1 MNFNKAFLIG
11 RVTKDPEVLMTPSG
25 NKVAKISLAT
35 NEYQGKEKDDKTT
48 FHNLVAWNK
57 TADIVEK
64 YVIKGQEIMIEGHID
79 NRTYKKKD
87 GSNGYISEVVV
98 ERLQLGSK
106 PKAERSEYQNEV
118 PETASNNRKVDNY
131 NDIPIVED
139 GEEID
144 VKDIPF

>member
-11 RVTKDPEVLMTPSG
+11 RVTKDPEILMTPSG
-25 NKVAKISLAT
+25 NKIAKISLAT

-106 PKAERSEYQNEV
+106 PKSEKQEYQSTTSQEKIA
-118 PETASNNRKVDNY
+118 TYD
-131 NDIPIVED
+131 DIPVVED
-139 GEEID
+139 TDEID

>member
-1 MNFNKAFLIG
+1 MNLNKTFLIG
-11 RVTKDPEVLMTPSG
+11 RVTKDPEVLSTTSG
-25 NKVAKISLAT
+25 KKVAKISLAT
-35 NEYQGKEKDDKTT
+35 NQFMGKDKEDKTT
-48 FHNLVAWNK
+48 FHNIVAWGT
-57 TADIVEK
+57 TADVAEK
-64 YVIKGQEIMIEGHID
+64 YITKGQEIMIEGHID

-144 VKDIPF
+144 VADIPF

>member
-1 MNFNKAFLIG
+1 MNLNKVILCG
-11 RVTKDPEVLMTPSG
+11 RVTKAPEVLMTPSG
-25 NKVAKISLAT
+25 HKVAKISLAT
-35 NEYQGKEKDDKTT
+35 NEYQGKEKDDKTI

-106 PKAERSEYQNEV
+106 PKAERSEYQSTTNQEKIA
-118 PETASNNRKVDNY
+118 TYDS
-131 NDIPIVED
+131 IPVVED
-139 GEEID
+139 TDEID
-144 VKDIPF
+144 VKSIPF

>member
-11 RVTKDPEVLMTPSG
+11 RVTKDPEILMTPSG

-35 NEYQGKEKDDKTT
+35 NEYQGQGKDDKTT

-57 TADIVEK
+57 TADIAEQ
-64 YVIKGQEIMIEGHID
+64 YIIKGQEIMIEGHID

>member
-11 RVTKDPEVLMTPSG
+11 RVTKDPEILMTPSG
-25 NKVAKISLAT
+25 NKIAKISLAT

-106 PKAERSEYQNEV
+106 PKSEKQEYQSTTSQEKIA
-118 PETASNNRKVDNY
+118 TYD
-131 NDIPIVED
+131 DIPVVED
-139 GEEID
+139 ADEINI
-144 VKDIPF
+144 KDIPF

>member
-11 RVTKDPEVLMTPSG
+11 RVTKDPEILMTPSG
-25 NKVAKISLAT
+25 NKIAKISLAT

-106 PKAERSEYQNEV
+106 PKAERSEYQSTINQEKIA
-118 PETASNNRKVDNY
+118 TYDS
-131 NDIPIVED
+131 IPVVED
-139 GEEID
+139 TDEID
-144 VKDIPF
+144 VKSIPF